1 MPWTDDV
8 QVIYEHYHR
17 YAIAARFVRGKRVL
31 DLACGEGYG
40 TALLAAHAAE
50 VVGVDIDQTTVEHA
64 RQNYPQAVFRTGS
77 ITDPELL
84 AGEEPFDVVVCF
96 EDIEHVE

>member
-1 MPWTDDV
+1 MSEEAPRLIGWTGERCVPWTDDV

-40 TALLAAHAAE
+40 TALLAALQKPAPVPGQRPVTQPASS
-50 VVGVDIDQTTVEHA
+50 TS
-64 RQNYPQAVFRTGS
+64 RK
-77 ITDPELL
+77 
-84 AGEEPFDVVVCF
+84 
-96 EDIEHVE
+96 